1 MHPDL
6 AKLMDLQ
13 KLDLEAKRLRDEIL
27 ALPKHVAQLEA
38 KAKAVTGQR
47 AVVLDLI
54 AKEDVFR
61 RRQESDVK
69 DRQTKIVRLR
79 KQLESATTPVQVA
92 SWEHEI
98 SFNQAE
104 ISKLEDA
111 ELESMERT
119 EQFDKQRKL
128 ADEAVGTAERTLTA
142 ETSRANAL
150 VAADRIALAQ
160 VDVGRAAQRKLIGE
174 DALSLYDRIAK
185 AKGTGIA
192 EALLQKCTAC
202 QMLVRP
208 QRWNDIR
215 ERDHMEMTTCESCG
229 RLLWYDP
236 ARDAPQRKT
245 VEPVKQESIAAQIVR
260 GGR

>member
-27 ALPKHVAQLEA
+27 ALPRHVAQLEG

-54 AKEDVFR
+54 VKEDVFR

-69 DRQTKIVRLR
+69 DRQTRIARLR
-79 KQLESATTPVQVA
+79 KQLETATTPVQVA

-98 SFNQAE
+98 AFNQAE
-104 ISKLEDA
+104 IAKLEDA
-111 ELESMERT
+111 ELESMERS
-119 EQFDKQRKL
+119 EQLDAQRKL
-128 ADEAVGTAERTLTA
+128 ADQAVNAAESTLA
-142 ETSRANAL
+142 SESARATAL
-150 VAADRIALAQ
+150 VAADKSALAG
-160 VDVGRAAQRKLIGE
+160 VDTSRLAQRKLIGE
-174 DALSLYDRIAK
+174 DALSLYDRISK

-192 EALLQKCTAC
+192 EAWLQKCTAC

-215 ERDHMEMTTCESCG
+215 ERDHMDMTTCESCG